1 METLTSIVT
10 AINDF
15 VWGPPMLVL
24 ILGTGLLLQLRLKFM
39 PILRIGTG
47 FKMVWKGRHPP
58 AGAAGDIS
66 PYAALMTALGLG
78 ATLGILTWI
87 FVDGHGAGTGSRAR
101 ARGRAPGRRLRSRGT
116 PSRSAARGPCSG
128 CG

>member
-1 METLTSIVT
+1 LETITTIVT

-24 ILGTGLLLQLRLKFM
+24 ILGTGLLLQLRLKLM

-47 FKMVWKGRHPP
+47 FKMVWKGRHPA

-66 PYAALMTALGLG
+66 PYAALMTALAPPSAS
-78 ATLGILTWI
+78 ATLP
-87 FVDGHGAGTGSRAR
+87 VSPPRSPSAGRAR
-101 ARGRAPGRRLRSRGT
+101 
-116 PSRSAARGPCSG
+116 CSG